1 MPEMFDHSNL
11 TREVLA
17 FRCPRWDELPAI
29 ELYMDQLTGYIN
41 EIYAPLANPAA
52 AGDFTLTKAMVN
64 NYVQMRVIE
73 RPVNKKYSRVQLAR
87 LVTLC
92 AMKQVLSLPELS
104 ALSEIGLAR
113 YPMPKAYNY
122 FCVELENALRTA
134 FSPAADPEPD
144 TADAP
149 NDITLLVRRF
159 ALAFASKIYVQKRV
173 QFERQITL
181 Q

>member
-1 MPEMFDHSNL
+1 M
-11 TREVLA
+11 
-17 FRCPRWDELPAI
+17 
-29 ELYMDQLTGYIN
+29 
-41 EIYAPLANPAA
+41 
-52 AGDFTLTKAMVN
+52 
-64 NYVQMRVIE
+64 
-73 RPVNKKYSRVQLAR
+73 
-87 LVTLC
+87 
-92 AMKQVLSLPELS
+92 
-104 ALSEIGLAR
+104 
-113 YPMPKAYNY
+113 
-122 FCVELENALRTA
+122 ELENALRTA

>member
-1 MPEMFDHSNL
+1 MLNL
-11 TREVLA
+11 GTNFFLGEISDVSFGIAAVL
-17 FRCPRWDELPAI
+17 
-29 ELYMDQLTGYIN
+29 
-41 EIYAPLANPAA
+41 
-52 AGDFTLTKAMVN
+52 
-64 NYVQMRVIE
+64 
-73 RPVNKKYSRVQLAR
+73 QLALSMDYSIILMNR
-87 LVTLC
+87 YRQELKKTHDRKE
-92 AMKQVLSLPELS
+92 AM
-104 ALSEIGLAR
+104 A
-113 YPMPKAYNY
+113 
-122 FCVELENALRTA
+122 NALRTA

>member
-64 NYVQMRVIE
+64 NYVKLRVIE

-149 NDITLLVRRF
+149 NDITLLERRF
-159 ALAFASKIYVQKRV
+159 TLAFASKIYVQKRV

>member
-1 MPEMFDHSNL
+1 MRHE
-11 TREVLA
+11 
-17 FRCPRWDELPAI
+17 
-29 ELYMDQLTGYIN
+29 
-41 EIYAPLANPAA
+41 
-52 AGDFTLTKAMVN
+52 AGA
-64 NYVQMRVIE
+64 Q
-73 RPVNKKYSRVQLAR
+73 
-87 LVTLC
+87 
-92 AMKQVLSLPELS
+92 PELS

>member
-64 NYVQMRVIE
+64 EHKII
-73 RPVNKKYSRVQLAR
+73 VNATPL
-87 LVTLC
+87 
-92 AMKQVLSLPELS
+92 
-104 ALSEIGLAR
+104 
-113 YPMPKAYNY
+113 
-122 FCVELENALRTA
+122 
-134 FSPAADPEPD
+134 
-144 TADAP
+144 
-149 NDITLLVRRF
+149 
-159 ALAFASKIYVQKRV
+159 
-173 QFERQITL
+173 
-181 Q
+181 

>member
-1 MPEMFDHSNL
+1 M
-11 TREVLA
+11 REKQSEALEALA
-17 FRCPRWDELPAI
+17 GCALPPWEELPDL
-29 ELYMDQLTGYIN
+29 ELYMDQVLSLVSRYLPAGEDKGLT
-41 EIYAPLANPAA
+41 AS
-52 AGDFTLTKAMVN
+52 MVN
-64 NYVQMRVIE
+64 NYVKMRVIE

-159 ALAFASKIYVQKRV
+159 TLAFASKIYVQKRV

>member
-1 MPEMFDHSNL
+1 M
-11 TREVLA
+11 LA

-64 NYVQMRVIE
+64 NYVKMRVIE

-134 FSPAADPEPD
+134 FSPAGRPGAGHRRCPQRHHP
-144 TADAP
+144 AGAP
-149 NDITLLVRRF
+149 VCPGLCQQNLCAEARPV
-159 ALAFASKIYVQKRV
+159 
-173 QFERQITL
+173 
-181 Q
+181 

>member
-64 NYVQMRVIE
+64 NYVKMRVIE

-134 FSPAADPEPD
+134 FSPAAGHRRCPQRHHP
-144 TADAP
+144 AGAP
-149 NDITLLVRRF
+149 VYPGLCQQNLCAEARPV
-159 ALAFASKIYVQKRV
+159 
-173 QFERQITL
+173 
-181 Q
+181 